1 MVRNSQLA
9 AAQSLEQRHLITH
22 WGARLS
28 TYLQYA
34 LGQRDQ
40 AMGRAT
46 KMYLAAARKVCQGWR
61 QHHAHAVFTAKE
73 KIFMGHAAVAHHCA
87 THTLFS
93 AYHARTMRAHR
104 HASMAAICSHA
115 TFLLGRHWQQIFDAY
130 QKERRRIQR

>member
-1 MVRNSQLA
+1 MVHNSQLV
-9 AAQSLEQRHLITH
+9 AAQSLEQCHLITH

-46 KMYLAAARKVCQGWR
+46 KMYLAAARKVCQGWQ

-73 KIFMGHAAVAHHCA
+73 NFFMEHAAAAHHRA
-87 THTLFS
+87 THTHGWAVPSLLDATPPPVEVGRRPLGGGAFLGGG
-93 AYHARTMRAHR
+93 
-104 HASMAAICSHA
+104 ASRRGG
-115 TFLLGRHWQQIFDAY
+115 LL
-130 QKERRRIQR
+130 

>member
-1 MVRNSQLA
+1 MRNSQLA
-9 AAQSLEQRHLITH
+9 AAQSLEQRHLIIH

-34 LGQRDQ
+34 LGQRDR

-46 KMYLAAARKVCQGWR
+46 KMYLAAARIVCQGWQR
-61 QHHAHAVFTAKE
+61 QYARAAFTAKE
-73 KIFMGHAAVAHHCA
+73 QIFVGQAASAHHHA

-93 AYHARTMRAHR
+93 AYHARTLRTYR
-104 HASMAAICSHA
+104 HVSMAAICSHA

-130 QKERRRIQR
+130 QKERRRIQQ